1 MSHEVTIFDLFG
13 GIRPMA
19 RKLGVLPSSVSAW
32 KREGRIPAHKQPHV
46 LEVGQSLGLPI
57 TAEHVVFPL
66 GRPNAAVPSDI
77 SAHPAPVACDQKAG
91 TQRKG
96 AGR

>member
-1 MSHEVTIFDLFG
+1 MQHQNTIFTMFG

-19 RKLGVLPSSVSAW
+19 RALGESPATVHGW

-46 LEVGQSLGLPI
+46 IAVGNSIGVPV

-66 GRPNAAVPSDI
+66 G
-77 SAHPAPVACDQKAG
+77 HPAPDVAGSEPSVVCDENPKV
-91 TQRKG
+91 QRKG
-96 AGR
+96 RSQ